1 MCIGTCIAISID
13 IINLSPA
20 IAFGKVSHN
29 ERRGVLQ
36 VTGWKCVSRT
46 IRNRELWNPFP
57 FFSQPS
63 LREPIYLSFGS
74 SFYSITRR
82 TRQSLWEID
91 FVQTTE
97 QMHLSLTLPLLCI
110 PCIFHPLNLA
120 ARHLSCSSLCSHF
133 VLILTINSPLRERTN
148 RYPII

>member
-1 MCIGTCIAISID
+1 MTDLQVSYSIVCIGTCIAISID

-82 TRQSLWEID
+82 TRGSHCEKSILCKRQNKCTCLWHFHYFASRVSSIR
-91 FVQTTE
+91 
-97 QMHLSLTLPLLCI
+97 LTWPRDTC
-110 PCIFHPLNLA
+110 LA
-120 ARHLSCSSLCSHF
+120 ARF
-133 VLILTINSPLRERTN
+133 V
-148 RYPII
+148 PISFSF